1 VVPPIRGPGE
11 IAVSAVQETPQ
22 GKAAEFRLPEVEST
36 VFSEFPFEFTGNAT
50 EYFRIWIVNF
60 ALSIVTL
67 GIYSAWS
74 KVRTQR
80 YFYSNTYVAGA
91 PFEYLAKPIPI
102 LKGRIVAFVLFGA
115 YILSAQIS
123 VRIQLS
129 LLALIFLVA
138 PWLIVRGLRF
148 RSRYSAWRSLNFSF
162 AGGYGKAYVNYLL
175 LLVFVP
181 LSIGLYQPFLK
192 ARQKRFVVDNTRYG
206 TAAFDF
212 KALNGDF
219 FPPYL
224 KAFGLIILWYIVAAA
239 MMFFIFRAFGMHLR
253 HVQAPLYFVFAVMY
267 AGFFAIAVYLTTRIN
282 NLVYNNVELA
292 GNRLRSELRARDMIG
307 IYASNTL
314 AILCTAGMLAP
325 WAMVRLARYR
335 ASRMMLIS
343 AGNLDTFTASRSH
356 DESAAAS
363 EVDTLFDID
372 IGF

>member
-1 VVPPIRGPGE
+1 MNEVEETPPGE
-11 IAVSAVQETPQ
+11 
-22 GKAAEFRLPEVEST
+22 AAELRLPEVQT
-36 VFSEFPFEFTGNAT
+36 PVFSEFPFEFTGNAT

-60 ALSIVTL
+60 ALSVVTL

-80 YFYSNTYVAGA
+80 YFYANTYVAGA
-91 PFEYLAKPIPI
+91 AFEYLAKPIPI
-102 LKGRIVAFVLFGA
+102 LKGRIVAFVLFSA

-123 VRIQLS
+123 VKIQLS

-148 RSRYSAWRSLNFSF
+148 RARYSAWRSLNFSF
-162 AGGYGKAYVNYLL
+162 VGSYGKAYVNYLL

-181 LSIGLYQPFLK
+181 LSLGLYQPFLK
-192 ARQKRFVVDNTRYG
+192 ARQKRFVIENSRFG
-206 TAAFDF
+206 TTAFYF

-224 KAFGLIILWYIVAAA
+224 KAFGLIILWYIVATVLTI
-239 MMFFIFRAFGMHLR
+239 FIFSTVGMPGRSHGL
-253 HVQAPLYFVFAVMY
+253 HWQLYAVIAIMYLGIFAV
-267 AGFFAIAVYLTTRIN
+267 AIYLTTRIN
-282 NLVYNNVELA
+282 NLVYNNLELA

-307 IYASNTL
+307 LYVSNTL
-314 AILCTAGMLAP
+314 AILCTAGMLVP

-335 ASRMMLIS
+335 ASRMTLIS
-343 AGNLDTFTASRSH
+343 TGNLDSFTASSSGE
-356 DESAAAS
+356 ESAAAS
-363 EVDTLFDID
+363 EVDTIFDID